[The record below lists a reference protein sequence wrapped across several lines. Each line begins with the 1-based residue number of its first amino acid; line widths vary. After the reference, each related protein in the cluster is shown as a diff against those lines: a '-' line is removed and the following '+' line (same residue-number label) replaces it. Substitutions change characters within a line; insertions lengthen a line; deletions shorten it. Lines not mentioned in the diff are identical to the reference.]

1 MIKPIT
7 RKQAEKPPFKLSLLQ
22 KILLVLG
29 LIILMFTSLPMV
41 VILLIGLL
49 PSLTI
54 MLVDSKNTNKLIIV
68 GCCNIAG
75 MFICLTSILNQYNLN
90 QQIYILSNIFNIV
103 IMLGAAAF
111 GMILYFELPNI
122 FSVIFKNSA
131 HRRLRSIDN
140 KLDKIA
146 EDWGRDIIN
155 ELNK

>member
-1 MIKPIT
+1 
-7 RKQAEKPPFKLSLLQ
+7 
-22 KILLVLG
+22 
-29 LIILMFTSLPMV
+29 
-41 VILLIGLL
+41 
-49 PSLTI
+49 
-54 MLVDSKNTNKLIIV
+54 
-68 GCCNIAG
+68 
-75 MFICLTSILNQYNLN
+75 
-90 QQIYILSNIFNIV
+90 
-103 IMLGAAAF
+103 MLGAAAF